1 MDKAQFYREA
11 RTDLPGPLAGIRVLE
26 ATTTWAGPM
35 CGCILADFGADVIKI
50 ELPSGEVSRH
60 VVPFLPG
67 TNPPVSFMH
76 ASVNRN
82 KRSLT
87 LDLRRPDGRDLFLR
101 LAERADIM
109 VENFRPGVMHH
120 YGIGYDEVRK
130 VKPDIVYVSISG
142 YGHFGPDRARAGYDV
157 LSQARSGFLSLNGN
171 PEGSPVRAPTYFGDD
186 LGGIHGALA
195 ALAALRHR
203 DRTGEGQH
211 VDIALLDSVL
221 FQSNGFL
228 TLAAMGVKLERIG
241 NEFPF
246 AVPANAYRCRD
257 GGYVMIVILVD
268 AHWRA
273 AARLIGRPE
282 LGHHPDYAT
291 VGARVARRDE
301 LNAMMAE
308 WAAQHT
314 VDEAVKIFA
323 AEGLSISPVQT
334 YADSARD
341 PQVLAR
347 DMLQPTAQEDGSVV
361 PLTGPAAKFSRTPTR
376 IRSGAPALGAH
387 TDEILRELGLDES
400 ELARL
405 RQSKI
410 I

>member
-1 MDKAQFYREA
+1 MEKAQFYREA
-11 RTDLPGPLAGIRVLE
+11 RTDLPGPLAGIRVVE

-35 CGCILADFGADVIKI
+35 CGCVLADLGADVIKV
-50 ELPSGEVSRH
+50 ELPGGEVSRH

-67 TNPPVSFMH
+67 TNPPISFMH
-76 ASVNRN
+76 SSVNRN
-82 KRSLT
+82 KRSVT
-87 LDLRRPDGRDLFLR
+87 LDLRRPEGRNLFLR
-101 LAERADIM
+101 LAERSDVI
-109 VENFRPGVMHH
+109 VENFRPGVMHRF
-120 YGIGYDEVRK
+120 GIGYDEVRK

-157 LSQARSGFLSLNGN
+157 LSQARSGFLSLNGE
-171 PEGSPVRAPTYFGDD
+171 PDGSPVRAPTYLGDD
-186 LGGIHGALA
+186 LAGLHAALGTLA
-195 ALAALRHR
+195 AIRHR

-211 VDIALLDSVL
+211 VDIALLDSML

-228 TLAAMGVKLERIG
+228 TLAAMGVQLERLG

-246 AVPANAYRCRD
+246 AVPTNVYRCRD
-257 GGYVMIVILVD
+257 GHVMIVILVD

-282 LGHHPDYAT
+282 LAHHPDYET
-291 VGARVARRDE
+291 VGARVAHRAE
-301 LNAMMAE
+301 LNQMMGQ
-308 WAAQHT
+308 WFAQHT
-314 VDEAVKIFA
+314 VDEAIKRFA
-323 AEGLSISPVQT
+323 AEGLSIAPVQT

-347 DMLQPTAQEDGSVV
+347 DMLQPTKLEDGSVA

-376 IRSGAPALGAH
+376 VRSGAPTLGAH

-400 ELARL
+400 DLQRL
-405 RQSKI
+405 REAKI